1 MAQKPLIKEKA
12 LDRYDALAAAIIF
25 AAAMV
30 LYVRTL
36 APTLLLGDSGEYQVL
51 AYTLGLAHPT
61 GYSIL
66 VPLLKLVTLLVP
78 VKDIA
83 YRVNL
88 ASAIFAALTLALL
101 YLLGNLL
108 GGRRLP
114 ALLGVAALGLYHL
127 FWWHAVIAESY
138 TAASALLALVLVLVV
153 TWCKT
158 KNAWL
163 LFWAGLA
170 GGLALGIHTFVLLA
184 APAVLVYLAC
194 TARRLKDWGLAALG
208 ALTGAALALG
218 SFFALNAR
226 SVPSSFIEQ
235 IAPQAAAWGMTAQE
249 FNSPVNRLVYLMG
262 GKQFQDQMF
271 VNSIDKMSRKVD
283 EYYRATQHDLPT
295 LILWLAG
302 LGLLL
307 LFVYKRPGERR
318 RWPEALLLLLSM
330 AAMLVFIVNYNIG
343 DIYTYYIISYIPL
356 MAAAAAGAAGLVDLL
371 DWGIEKITSASNSS
385 EGAVASLSPSPAP
398 GEGAGGWRSSLAF
411 WLSGIAAAALV
422 AALLWVIVLPSAKTV
437 DFSWRL
443 HRITF
448 LDGTDFA
455 GYPYPVTQPDWP
467 HNQAEAI
474 VAQVEDGSILFTGWD
489 ILYPVFYLAEVEGRR
504 PGLLA
509 HEQYPA
515 GSDGRLTSTAID
527 YIQANFG
534 KRPIYFT
541 QIDEDLAQNYN
552 FVAVDSSIPL
562 YRLEKR

>member
-1 MAQKPLIKEKA
+1 MAETHLITEKA
-12 LDRYDALAAAIIF
+12 LDRYDALAAVLVF
-25 AAAMV
+25 AAAMT

-66 VPLLKLVTLLVP
+66 IPLLKLITLLVP

-88 ASAIFAALTLALL
+88 ASAIFAALALALL
-101 YLLGNLL
+101 YLLGKLL

-138 TAASALLALVLVLVV
+138 TAASALLALVLVLLV
-153 TWCKT
+153 TWRKT

-170 GGLALGIHTFVLLA
+170 GGLGLGIHTFVMLA

-208 ALTGAALALG
+208 ALTGVALTLG

-235 IAPQAAAWGMTAQE
+235 IAPQAASWGMTARE
-249 FNSPVNRLVYLMG
+249 FSSPLNRMIYLMG

-271 VNSIDKMSRKVD
+271 VNSIAKMSSKAD
-283 EYYRATQHDLPT
+283 EYYRAIQHDLPT

-302 LGLLL
+302 LGLIL
-307 LFVYKRPGERR
+307 LFVYKRPDKRR
-318 RWPEALLLLLSM
+318 RWPEALLLLLTM
-330 AAMLVFIVNYNIG
+330 AVMLVFIVNYNIG

-356 MAAAAAGAAGLVDLL
+356 MAAAAAGAAGLLDLL
-371 DWGIEKITSASNSS
+371 DWGIGKLVPDSPAGDGAAKTS
-385 EGAVASLSPSPAP
+385 SPS
-398 GEGAGGWRSSLAF
+398 LAI
-411 WLSGIAAAALV
+411 WLSGIAGVALV
-422 AALLWVIVLPSAKTV
+422 AALLWVIVAPSAKTV
-437 DFSWRL
+437 DLSWRL
-443 HRITF
+443 HRISF

-455 GYPYPVTQPDWP
+455 YYPYPVTQPDGP

-474 VAQVEDGSILFTGWD
+474 VGQVEDGSILFTDWGM
-489 ILYPVFYLAEVEGRR
+489 LYPVFYLAEVEGRR

-515 GSDGRLTSTAID
+515 GSDGRLTPTAID

-541 QIDEDLAQNYN
+541 QIDEDLARKYK
-552 FVAVDSSIPL
+552 FVEVDSSLPL